1 MFQVFNH
8 SRDEH
13 EDILQQRGRTLFTK
27 EKNIRYF
34 IRMENRL
41 FAIVSLHARSWIV
54 TENSIPETERIRAR
68 ANLF

>member
-8 SRDEH
+8 SRDEY

-27 EKNIRYF
+27 KKNIRYF
-34 IRMENRL
+34 IQMESRL
-41 FAIVSLHARSWIV
+41 FAIESLHARSWIV